1 MNPLKPAVS
10 IHIFPPN
17 RCATGCSICGL
28 SDLPSSTSKILRTQ
42 EWLIKA
48 IKVTRYRPLYILFS
62 LYLCLFLLF
71 LILPSY
77 TFFED
82 MTTAISLLW
91 FANHHESPEVIEFNK
106 WRGFGHISMDQKG
119 TVPGVSWIK
128 VDGFTRPKWVFLP
141 FPGASW
147 ICYNKKRNNLR
158 DIKKINLD
166 QWWGSFKC
174 QMNSLQLPDLV
185 FQNCF
190 LVYSSYILD
199 SFVRS
204 LKTAKSFL
212 RLFLLWLFGQMYSQ
226 TALWSGQSLRA
237 LERNSDWW
245 PVPSLAARIADAWRR
260 RGWKGQLNLPDL

>member
-128 VDGFTRPKWVFLP
+128 VDGFTRPNCVYFPFRVLLGYVTSKKETTWEISRRSTWINDEVLFSVKWIHCSSPILSSKTVF
-141 FPGASW
+141 W
-147 ICYNKKRNNLR
+147 
-158 DIKKINLD
+158 
-166 QWWGSFKC
+166 
-174 QMNSLQLPDLV
+174 
-185 FQNCF
+185 
-190 LVYSSYILD
+190 YIQVT
-199 SFVRS
+199 F
-204 LKTAKSFL
+204 
-212 RLFLLWLFGQMYSQ
+212 
-226 TALWSGQSLRA
+226 
-237 LERNSDWW
+237 
-245 PVPSLAARIADAWRR
+245 
-260 RGWKGQLNLPDL
+260 